1 MSNGTDEMAEIRK
14 RLEAIEKAI
23 DELRAGNLAI
33 MQIMATIGRTIQGP
47 ETTGAAIKTDD
58 KFVKDITGY
67 AQAGKAD
74 IAAKAVE
81 KVDDALDA
89 MAIANAFMK
98 KDNPVALPLKA
109 VRRDEVWLVDVD
121 IGAVRME
128 IVRVKI
134 DAETGNILSHETV
147 EKK

>member
-1 MSNGTDEMAEIRK
+1 MSNEEIEGINK
-14 RLEAIEKAI
+14 RLEAIERAVNELHKLVEGLI
-23 DELRAGNLAI
+23 DSVKG
-33 MQIMATIGRTIQGP
+33 GP
-47 ETTGAAIKTDD
+47 VKNITDFAREEKVD
-58 KFVKDITGY
+58 ST
-67 AQAGKAD
+67 
-74 IAAKAVE
+74 AKAVE
-81 KVDDALDA
+81 KIDDALDA

-109 VRRDEVWLVDVD
+109 QRRDDIWLVDVD

-134 DAETGNILSHETV
+134 DANTGNILGHETI